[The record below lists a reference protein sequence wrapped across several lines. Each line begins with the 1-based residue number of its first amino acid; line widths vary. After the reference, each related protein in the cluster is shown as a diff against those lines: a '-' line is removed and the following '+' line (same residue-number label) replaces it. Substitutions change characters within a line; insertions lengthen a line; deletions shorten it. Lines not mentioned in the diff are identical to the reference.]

1 MEELNNTILIVF
13 IVLIVSLGA
22 FFGSVA
28 TSSSANDTNITNN
41 SSNKTNDTASVGPMA
56 VGWDPQVS
64 ISVTSS
70 INFGSQLPDGLESP
84 YPSVTQVNVEAS
96 DRNLLATETLNLY
109 VRASGDLSSG
119 NNKIPLNNLKY
130 DGFSNSSLPKTSFTT
145 TNTRIQ
151 SWPLERFLIWYSLSK
166 SVTGNYYLTVPMG
179 TNQGTYN
186 TTIFYT
192 AILV

>member
-1 MEELNNTILIVF
+1 M
-13 IVLIVSLGA
+13 LIVSLGA

-41 SSNKTNDTASVGPMA
+41 SSNKTNDTVSVGPMA

-96 DRNLLATETLNLY
+96 DRNLLATETLHLY
-109 VRASGDLSSG
+109 VRASGDLSNG
-119 NNKIPLNNLKY
+119 NQKIPLNNLKY